1 VVLDLKIYK
10 RLKIDYEDD
19 KMADRIRITQVKST
33 IGRPAKHGRIIRSLG
48 LRKMNYTVE
57 HTADP
62 VILGQVK
69 KVSHLVKVEEV

>member
-1 VVLDLKIYK
+1 
-10 RLKIDYEDD
+10 
-19 KMADRIRITQVKST
+19 MTDRIKITQIRST

-48 LRKMNYTVE
+48 LKKMHHTVE
-57 HTADP
+57 HNADP

>member
-1 VVLDLKIYK
+1 
-10 RLKIDYEDD
+10 
-19 KMADRIRITQVKST
+19 MADRIRITQVKST

-48 LRKMNYTVE
+48 LRKMNHTVE

-69 KVSHLVKVEEV
+69 KVCHLVKVEEV

>member
-1 VVLDLKIYK
+1 
-10 RLKIDYEDD
+10 
-19 KMADRIRITQVKST
+19 MADKIKITQVKST

-48 LRKMNYTVE
+48 LRKMNHTVE
-57 HTADP
+57 HNADP